1 MIEQL
6 STGVLAVATLAAV
19 IGLLSGNK
27 TAMVL
32 LASTIYSSM
41 LCWADVEFN
50 VALWLSIDLIAILW
64 IVVLWADGLGRGI
77 YGKKRD
83 IVILSIFFAIW
94 PFYFTEFEWRSSVI
108 NFLIALQM
116 LATFPWRRAGERVRG
131 LISKIRGDDTG
142 GLECAWI

>member
-1 MIEQL
+1 M
-6 STGVLAVATLAAV
+6 AVATLAAV
-19 IGLLSGNK
+19 VGLLSGNK

-32 LASTIYSSM
+32 LASTIYSSI

-50 VALWLSIDLIAILW
+50 IALWLSIDLIAILW
-64 IVVLWADGLGRGI
+64 IVVLWADGLGRGV
-77 YGKKRD
+77 YGKTRD
-83 IVILSIFFAIW
+83 IAILALFAPIW
-94 PFYFTEFEWRSSVI
+94 LLYFVEVDWRASAI